1 MVICSSEMSSYETCQ
16 KDQGLESCVE
26 ACTCGG
32 VGVHGDQLT
41 GDA

>member
-16 KDQGLESCVE
+16 KDQGPESRVD
-26 ACTCGG
+26 ASTCGG

-41 GDA
+41 GHA